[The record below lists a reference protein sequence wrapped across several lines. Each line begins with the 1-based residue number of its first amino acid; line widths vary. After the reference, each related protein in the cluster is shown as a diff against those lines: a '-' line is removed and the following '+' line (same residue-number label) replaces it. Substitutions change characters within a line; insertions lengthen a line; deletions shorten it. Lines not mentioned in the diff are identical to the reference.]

1 LDKALAAV
9 LLSVVLKLAAVWDR
23 LGGRQAQPLRR
34 EQGGERVCGY
44 GKLSRTN
51 LESVGVMD
59 LFSYR
64 DAGQPQA
71 RLLADRMRPETLD
84 EYIGQEHIVE
94 GDQVSSIL
102 LYGPP
107 GSGKTT
113 LANIISR
120 RTEGEFVK
128 LNAVDASVKDVR
140 DTIEQA
146 KLNKSMYGRKT
157 ILFLDEVH
165 RFNTARQDALL
176 PAVEQGII
184 IFIGATTENPFHHV
198 NGALLSR
205 STLFR
210 LEPLTREHSLQAMR
224 RALGDK
230 EKGLGFMKLRVDE
243 EALLHIASMA
253 NGDIR
258 RALNAL
264 ELAAVTTPSEPD
276 GTVHITLAVA
286 EESIR
291 KPTVRADESV
301 QYDVLSAFH
310 KSLRGSSDA
319 ALFWFLYAVEKLGMD
334 PMTFLRRLI
343 VMCSEDIG
351 LANPQAMVQAVTA
364 MDAYHKIGWP
374 EAKYNIAQAILFAV
388 ESPKSNAAALAI
400 GNVMGTIEHAGTLEV
415 PLHLRDAHYSGAE
428 KLGHVGYKYPH
439 DYPGHYVEQQYL
451 PDSLRRKSFYE
462 ATEQG
467 MEDKIRQNQARRRRG
482 GAG

>member
-1 LDKALAAV
+1 
-9 LLSVVLKLAAVWDR
+9 
-23 LGGRQAQPLRR
+23 
-34 EQGGERVCGY
+34 
-44 GKLSRTN
+44 
-51 LESVGVMD
+51 MD
-59 LFSYR
+59 LFSYQEAETPR
-64 DAGQPQA
+64 A

-84 EYIGQEHIVE
+84 DYIGQEHIIGPGKLLRRAIE

-107 GSGKTT
+107 GCGKTT
-113 LANIISR
+113 LANIISK
-120 RTEGEFVK
+120 RTAGEFVK

-140 DTIEQA
+140 EVIEA
-146 KLNKSMYGRKT
+146 ARSNKLMYGKKT

-165 RFNTARQDALL
+165 RFNTSRQDALL

-205 STLFR
+205 STLFQ
-210 LEPLTREHSLQAMR
+210 LEPLNKKHALEAMK
-224 RALGDK
+224 RAIADK
-230 EKGLGFMKLRVDE
+230 ARGLGFMTLHAE
-243 EALLHIASMA
+243 GEALDHIASMA
-253 NGDIR
+253 GGDIR

-276 GTVHITLAVA
+276 GSVRITMEVA
-286 EESIR
+286 QESIR
-291 KPTVRADESV
+291 KPTVRADMST

-310 KSLRGSSDA
+310 KSIRGSSDA

-343 VMCSEDIG
+343 VACSEDIG

-388 ESPKSNAAALAI
+388 ESPKSNAAAVAI
-400 GNVMGTIEHAGTLEV
+400 GKAMAAIESAGNAEV
-415 PLHLRDAHYSGAE
+415 PLHLRDTHYKGAQQ
-428 KLGHVGYKYPH
+428 LGHEGYKYPH
-439 DYPGHYVEQQYL
+439 DYPGHYVNQQYL
-451 PDSLRRKSFYE
+451 PDTLNGITIYK

-467 MEDKIRQNQARRRRG
+467 MEGKIRQNQELRQRKK
-482 GAG
+482 

>member
-1 LDKALAAV
+1 
-9 LLSVVLKLAAVWDR
+9 
-23 LGGRQAQPLRR
+23 
-34 EQGGERVCGY
+34 
-44 GKLSRTN
+44 
-51 LESVGVMD
+51 MD
-59 LFSYR
+59 LFTFQNEQSPR
-64 DAGQPQA
+64 A
-71 RLLADRMRPETLD
+71 RLLADRMRPRTLD
-84 EYIGQEHIVE
+84 EYIGQEHIVGPGKLLRRAIE

-107 GSGKTT
+107 GCGKTT
-113 LANIISR
+113 LANIISLK
-120 RTEGEFVK
+120 TEGDFVK

-140 DTIEQA
+140 EVIERA
-146 KLNKSMYGRKT
+146 SANKTMYGRKT

-165 RFNTARQDALL
+165 RFNTSRQDALL

-205 STLFR
+205 STLFQLHA
-210 LEPLTREHSLQAMR
+210 LEPRHALEAMR
-224 RALGDK
+224 RAMEDK
-230 EKGLGFMKLRVDE
+230 ERGLGFMALHAED
-243 EALLHIASMA
+243 EALDHIAAMSG
-253 NGDIR
+253 GDIR

-276 GTVHITLAVA
+276 GSVRITMEVA
-286 EESIR
+286 QESIR
-291 KPTVRADESV
+291 KPTIRADLST

-310 KSLRGSSDA
+310 KSVRGSSDA

-343 VMCSEDIG
+343 VACSEDIG

-400 GNVMGTIEHAGTLEV
+400 GNASAAIERIGSAEV
-415 PLHLRDAHYSGAE
+415 PLHLRDTHYKGAAQ
-428 KLGHVGYKYPH
+428 LGHEGYKYPH
-439 DYPGHYVEQQYL
+439 DYPNHHVKQQYL
-451 PDSLRRKSFYE
+451 PDVLDGKSFYS
-462 ATEQG
+462 ASDQG
-467 MEDKIRQNQARRRRG
+467 MEDKIRQNQQRRKG
-482 GAG
+482 

>member
-1 LDKALAAV
+1 MVD
-9 LLSVVLKLAAVWDR
+9 
-23 LGGRQAQPLRR
+23 
-34 EQGGERVCGY
+34 
-44 GKLSRTN
+44 
-51 LESVGVMD
+51 MD
-59 LFSYR
+59 LFDYR
-64 DAGQPQA
+64 EERIPES

-84 EYIGQEHIVE
+84 DYIGQEHIVGPGKLLRRAIE
-94 GDQVSSIL
+94 GDRVSSIL

-107 GSGKTT
+107 GCGKTT
-113 LANIISR
+113 LAHIISK
-120 RTEGEFVK
+120 RTQGDFVR

-140 DTIEQA
+140 EVIERA
-146 KLNKSMYGRKT
+146 KNTKSLYERKT

-205 STLFR
+205 STLFQ
-210 LEPLTREHSLQAMR
+210 LEPLTKAHAEEAMR
-224 RALGDK
+224 RALADK
-230 EKGLGFMKLRVDE
+230 QRGLGFMKLAVDE
-243 EALLHIASMA
+243 EAMAHIAA
-253 NGDIR
+253 TAGGDIR

-264 ELAAVTTPSEPD
+264 ELAAITSTSAPD
-276 GTVHITLAVA
+276 GTVRVTLEAA

-291 KPTVRADESV
+291 QPTVKADEST

-310 KSLRGSSDA
+310 KSVRGSSDA

-343 VMCSEDIG
+343 VACSEDIG

-388 ESPKSNAAALAI
+388 ASPKSNAAATAI
-400 GNVMGTIEHAGTLEV
+400 GRVMDAIEASGTMEV
-415 PLHLRDAHYSGAE
+415 PLHLRDGHYSGSV

-451 PDSLRRKSFYE
+451 PDKLDGRIFYE
-462 ATEQG
+462 ATEMG
-467 MEDKIRQNQARRRRG
+467 TEEKIRAAQQKRRKMGRT
-482 GAG
+482 